1 MWRFWRSGRPP
12 YNRPAD
18 TLLSGDRAGGA
29 VLGDSSHRGS
39 REEGSGVSNFL
50 RHFQRPARAA
60 FDCESGPPSSLYKR
74 TM

>member
-12 YNRPAD
+12 YNSPAD

-39 REEGSGVSNFL
+39 RERKGQEYRIFCAISSG
-50 RHFQRPARAA
+50 QR
-60 FDCESGPPSSLYKR
+60 GPL
-74 TM
+74 